1 MLQDIPIRHLF
12 HRVHS
17 KQDDITN
24 QLMML
29 TKVDVY
35 NYLILGASDTIDK
48 VLMAGS
54 KARMNTNKF
63 AWYAMTKEN
72 SPEIKCDS
80 CTDDMPILYTYPMV
94 KKYGDHRSNLK
105 VADIR
110 RDFGIDIGADVD
122 ISFYFTAALS
132 SLKAIR

>member
-1 MLQDIPIRHLF
+1 
-12 HRVHS
+12 
-17 KQDDITN
+17 
-24 QLMML
+24 MML
-29 TKVDVY
+29 AKVDVY
-35 NYLILGASDTIDK
+35 NYLILGSSDTIDK

-72 SPEIKCDS
+72 APEIKCNS
-80 CTDDMPILYTYPMV
+80 CTDDMPILYMYPME
-94 KKYGDHRSNLK
+94 KKYGDQRSNLK

-110 RDFGIDIGADVD
+110 RDFGIDIGTDVD